1 MSRTKT
7 WEEVADRI
15 RAMDFPES
23 FDLIVAIANGG
34 IIPAA
39 LLNQR
44 LQLPI
49 ELLKLHFRDAQQ
61 KPLFEAPQLLAPIGF
76 EVKGRKVL
84 LVEDR
89 VKTGATLQYAR
100 ELLKDAALLK
110 TFAVNGKA
118 DYALWDEA
126 CFSFP
131 WTLPLTQTGSL
142 AAGPTP

>member
-1 MSRTKT
+1 MTTKS
-7 WEEVADRI
+7 WAEVAEKI
-15 RAMDFPES
+15 RQMEFVES
-23 FDLIVAIANGG
+23 FDVIVAIANGG

-49 ELLKLHFRDAQQ
+49 ELLKFSYRDARQR
-61 KPLFEAPQLLAPIGF
+61 PMYEAPRLVADKNF
-76 EVKGRKVL
+76 KVRGRTVL

-89 VKTGATLQYAR
+89 VKTGATLQLAK
-100 ELLKDAALLK
+100 ELLQGEAAVVK

-131 WTLPLTQTGSL
+131 WIL
-142 AAGPTP
+142 

>member
-1 MSRTKT
+1 MSRTKS

-15 RAMDFPES
+15 REVAFDES
-23 FDLIVAIANGG
+23 FDIVVAIANGG

-49 ELLKLHFRDAQQ
+49 HLLKLSFRDAQQ
-61 KPLFEAPQLLAPIGF
+61 RPMYDAPRLVAERDFDVRG
-76 EVKGRKVL
+76 KKVL

-89 VKTGATLQYAR
+89 VKTGATLQYAK
-100 ELLKDAALLK
+100 ELLGNAALVK

-118 DYALWDEA
+118 DYSLYDEA

-131 WTLPLTQTGSL
+131 WIL
-142 AAGPTP
+142 

>member
-1 MSRTKT
+1 MTTKS
-7 WEEVADRI
+7 WAEVAEKI
-15 RAMDFPES
+15 RQMEFVES
-23 FDLIVAIANGG
+23 FDVIVAIANGG

-49 ELLKLHFRDAQQ
+49 ELLKLSYRDARQR
-61 KPLFEAPQLLAPIGF
+61 PMYEAPRLVADKNFKVRG
-76 EVKGRKVL
+76 KTVL

-89 VKTGATLQYAR
+89 VKTGATLQLAK
-100 ELLKDAALLK
+100 ELLQGEAAVVK

-131 WTLPLTQTGSL
+131 WIL
-142 AAGPTP
+142 

>member
-1 MSRTKT
+1 MNRSKS
-7 WEEVADRI
+7 WEEVAGRI
-15 RAMDFPES
+15 RSMDFKES

-49 ELLKLHFRDAQQ
+49 ELLKLSYRNERQQPLWDA
-61 KPLFEAPQLLAPIGF
+61 PRLVGHIDFD
-76 EVKGRKVL
+76 VKGKKVL

-89 VKTGATLQYAR
+89 VKTGATLAYAK
-100 ELLKDAALLK
+100 ELMKEAAVLK
-110 TFAVNGKA
+110 TFAVNGQA

-131 WTLPLTQTGSL
+131 WIL
-142 AAGPTP
+142 

>member
-1 MSRTKT
+1 MTTKS
-7 WEEVADRI
+7 WAEVAEKI
-15 RAMDFPES
+15 RHMEFDES
-23 FDLIVAIANGG
+23 FDVIVAIANGG

-49 ELLKLHFRDAQQ
+49 ELLKLSYRDARQR
-61 KPLFEAPQLLAPIGF
+61 PMYEAPRLVADKNFKVRG
-76 EVKGRKVL
+76 KTVL

-89 VKTGATLQYAR
+89 VKTGATLQLAK
-100 ELLKDAALLK
+100 ELLQGEAAVVK

-131 WTLPLTQTGSL
+131 WIL
-142 AAGPTP
+142 

>member
-1 MSRTKT
+1 MSRTKS

-15 RAMDFPES
+15 RAMDFRES

-44 LQLPI
+44 LQLPV

-61 KPLFEAPQLLAPIGF
+61 KPLYDGPRLLAPVGF
-76 EVKGRKVL
+76 EVRGRKVL

-100 ELLKDAALLK
+100 ELLKEATLVK
-110 TFAVNGKA
+110 TFAVNGTA

-131 WTLPLTQTGSL
+131 CPG
-142 AAGPTP
+142 

>member
-1 MSRTKT
+1 MSNVKS
-7 WEEVADRI
+7 WEEVAGRI
-15 RAMDFPES
+15 RAMDFTES
-23 FDLIVAIANGG
+23 FDLMVAIANGG

-49 ELLKLHFRDAQQ
+49 ELLKLSFRNERQQ
-61 KPLFEAPQLLAPIGF
+61 PLWESPRLVGHIDFDVRG
-76 EVKGRKVL
+76 KKVL

-89 VKTGATLQYAR
+89 VKTGATLTYAK
-100 ELLKDAALLK
+100 ELMKEAAVLK

-131 WTLPLTQTGSL
+131 WIL
-142 AAGPTP
+142 